1 MGNIYNNRTAVM
13 SISQK
18 TEKYNKQYATSKSA
32 VFIAANILSSELLWV
47 FGKTRV
53 TDQIIFIAQTFT
65 VHCICNVRKLL
76 HEKVYRSEKLDKI
89 KKSTANNR
97 ITLLHCYILA
107 SIYIEAVAYL
117 ACKPLRICISLKL
130 EIF

>member
-1 MGNIYNNRTAVM
+1 M

-18 TEKYNKQYATSKSA
+18 NEKYNQRYATSKST
-32 VFIAANILSSELLWV
+32 VFIAANKLSSELLWV

-53 TDQIIFIAQTFT
+53 TDKIISIAQTFA

-76 HEKVYRSEKLDKI
+76 HEKVYRSEKLDKM
-89 KKSTANNR
+89 KKSATNNR

-117 ACKPLRICISLKL
+117 ACKPLRMCISLKL
-130 EIF
+130 KIF